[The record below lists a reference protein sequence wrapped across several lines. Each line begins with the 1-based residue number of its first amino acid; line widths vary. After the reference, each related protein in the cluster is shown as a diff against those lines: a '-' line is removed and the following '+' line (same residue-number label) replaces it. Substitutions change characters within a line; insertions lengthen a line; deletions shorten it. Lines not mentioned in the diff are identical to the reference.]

1 MTVAQFQ
8 SQKAWANI
16 KLLFL
21 TSTKIEKCVSVYVVS
36 CVHAGIAQVCV
47 HAIACM
53 RMFVGMP
60 FIYN

>member
-8 SQKAWANI
+8 SQKAV
-16 KLLFL
+16 LFP

-36 CVHAGIAQVCV
+36 CVRAGIAQVCV
-47 HAIACM
+47 HAFACM
-53 RMFVGMP
+53 CMCVGAP